1 MTVADAHI
9 TLCVDLDGTLIRTD
23 LLHEGLLKAAKS
35 APHKLPSLFAALK
48 GGKASFKHALAELI
62 RIDPTLLVYRP
73 EVMALINEA
82 RDKGRSVVLCTAS
95 PALFGK
101 AVADHLGLFEAVM
114 TSTSDINLAARHK
127 AAALVNKFGEGNF
140 DYIGNSKHDA
150 PIFASCRRGYLVS
163 SNGRLRR
170 VCSANQRDMLFI
182 NDPAT
187 NALTWMK
194 AMRVHQWVKNLLI
207 FLPLLAGHQVGD
219 MNRLVQA
226 VLAFAAFS
234 LCASAIYI
242 ANDLLDLDADRAH
255 KSKRKRP
262 FAAGMIPASS
272 GVAAIAILLFASF
285 LIATLLPWR
294 FSIVLL
300 GYVIVTTA
308 YSFALK
314 RQVVI
319 DVMLL
324 AGLYTLRIIAGAAAT
339 SIMPSFWLLAFSMF
353 VFLCLAMVKRVS
365 ELRPSA
371 GGEISG
377 RGYVPSD
384 MAVLLSLGPGCG
396 LVSVLIL
403 ALYMQSDAVLL
414 MYPSK
419 GWLWLVPPVFLYWIV
434 RLWLKANR
442 GEVEEDP
449 VVFAMRDWQSLTIA
463 GLIGILAALALWG
476 PAPW

>member
-285 LIATLLPWR
+285 LLATLLPWR
-294 FSIVLL
+294 FGIVLL

-314 RQVVI
+314 R
-319 DVMLL
+319 
-324 AGLYTLRIIAGAAAT
+324 
-339 SIMPSFWLLAFSMF
+339 
-353 VFLCLAMVKRVS
+353 
-365 ELRPSA
+365 
-371 GGEISG
+371 
-377 RGYVPSD
+377 
-384 MAVLLSLGPGCG
+384 
-396 LVSVLIL
+396 
-403 ALYMQSDAVLL
+403 
-414 MYPSK
+414 
-419 GWLWLVPPVFLYWIV
+419 
-434 RLWLKANR
+434 
-442 GEVEEDP
+442 
-449 VVFAMRDWQSLTIA
+449 
-463 GLIGILAALALWG
+463 
-476 PAPW
+476 